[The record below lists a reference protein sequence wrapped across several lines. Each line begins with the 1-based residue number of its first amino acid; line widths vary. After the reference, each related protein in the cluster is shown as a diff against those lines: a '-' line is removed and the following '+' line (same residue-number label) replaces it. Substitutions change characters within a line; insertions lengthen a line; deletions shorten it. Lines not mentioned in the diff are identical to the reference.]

1 MTKDLLLQGGAA
13 SLGDSAEHERV
24 LTMRRAIG
32 LFLSAAMLG
41 GGLYL
46 IYLELFEARVV
57 SRKMMV
63 VGVFLALLGG
73 AWLWADCIAPQ
84 FGKKVDF

>member
-1 MTKDLLLQGGAA
+1 
-13 SLGDSAEHERV
+13 
-24 LTMRRAIG
+24 
-32 LFLSAAMLG
+32 MLG

-73 AWLWADCIAPQ
+73 AWLWADYIARCLARRLTSSTPMGPKGQ
-84 FGKKVDF
+84 KCPADIP